1 MTQPSNSPAAYVSS
15 DAGRW
20 RTARLLLLVA
30 AVAATLIAIFY
41 TVENWRGR
49 HAWENRRR
57 ELEAKGEVLDWAAYI
72 PAPVPDEQNF
82 FKAPKMREWF
92 VKEAAVVFSD
102 SANATNKVWPPF
114 LPGPDN
120 QRKEVDLVLA
130 EVKVVIGPA
139 AGISNGSEV
148 VLRLEDPASR
158 EHVAGLLQDAVGPYL
173 IGCMNRDIFL
183 ARTLDQYTPPQWVLQ
198 ASRVPGLKEVSA
210 FFPTQLSGKSSLDS
224 HEKPYLGIEAAGDDL
239 FRVILKKPVYGAADY
254 LAWTEPLKSN
264 FELVRQALQ
273 RAYAW
278 IDCDY
283 ELPFAIDIPNF
294 INLREACQVLS
305 QRAQCHLLLGQS
317 EEALQELT
325 LVRDLS
331 QILLAKPSGKP
342 ITLVGA
348 MIHVAING
356 LYAGIISYGL
366 ELHAWREPQLLALEQ
381 QLKDNNLLLP
391 VVEAF
396 REERAATSRTFEM
409 TKRSD
414 LIKLFA
420 FEGWSKVALRW
431 MPRGWFY
438 QNMAAGAEME
448 QQALSTFDP
457 INQLVQPRPMTEVV
471 RELASDSERRSPYRF
486 LVAVAL
492 PNFAKALQ
500 TTAATQTSMNQARIA
515 CALERFRLAQGHY
528 PATLDTLTPGLIQ
541 KLPHDLIGGQKL
553 KYRLNQDGS
562 YTLYSI
568 GWDEKDGGG
577 IAGKSRD
584 EGDWVWS
591 TR

>member
-1 MTQPSNSPAAYVSS
+1 
-15 DAGRW
+15 
-20 RTARLLLLVA
+20 
-30 AVAATLIAIFY
+30 
-41 TVENWRGR
+41 
-49 HAWENRRR
+49 
-57 ELEAKGEVLDWAAYI
+57 
-72 PAPVPDEQNF
+72 
-82 FKAPKMREWF
+82 
-92 VKEAAVVFSD
+92 
-102 SANATNKVWPPF
+102 
-114 LPGPDN
+114 
-120 QRKEVDLVLA
+120 
-130 EVKVVIGPA
+130 
-139 AGISNGSEV
+139 
-148 VLRLEDPASR
+148 
-158 EHVAGLLQDAVGPYL
+158 
-173 IGCMNRDIFL
+173 
-183 ARTLDQYTPPQWVLQ
+183 
-198 ASRVPGLKEVSA
+198 
-210 FFPTQLSGKSSLDS
+210 
-224 HEKPYLGIEAAGDDL
+224 
-239 FRVILKKPVYGAADY
+239 
-254 LAWTEPLKSN
+254 
-264 FELVRQALQ
+264 
-273 RAYAW
+273 
-278 IDCDY
+278 
-283 ELPFAIDIPNF
+283 
-294 INLREACQVLS
+294 
-305 QRAQCHLLLGQS
+305 
-317 EEALQELT
+317 
-325 LVRDLS
+325 
-331 QILLAKPSGKP
+331 
-342 ITLVGA
+342 